1 MEVLKL
7 TSVRLSKSALA
18 NAAKLGRELGYYRT
32 SGIIRVA
39 VWIGLKFM
47 KPGVLHR
54 YLQMMWEEE
63 EKGIKY
69 SARDVLR
76 TAGE

>member
-18 NAAKLGRELGYYRT
+18 NAAKLGRELGYYST
-32 SGIIRVA
+32 SEIIRVA

-47 KPGVLHR
+47 KPGVIHQL
-54 YLQMMWEEE
+54 LDMMWEEE

-69 SARDVLR
+69 SAKDVLR
-76 TAGE
+76 TGEE

>member
-32 SGIIRVA
+32 SEIIRLA

-47 KPGVLHR
+47 KPGVIHQLVD
-54 YLQMMWEEE
+54 MMWKEELGW
-63 EKGIKY
+63 KSY
-69 SARDVLR
+69 SPRDILR
-76 TAGE
+76 TTGE

>member
-32 SGIIRVA
+32 SEIIRLA

-47 KPGVLHR
+47 KPGVIHQL
-54 YLQMMWEEE
+54 LDMMWK
-63 EKGIKY
+63 EKLGWKSY
-69 SARDVLR
+69 SPRDILR